1 MSYHIKKIEI
11 KKKNKAFLSF
21 QTISNIIFNKDINYS
36 SSNPKL
42 AQINPNIIP
51 TNNLYQ
57 SEFLKHLIR
66 FPFFKKEI
74 KASNY
79 SFHKIA
85 NKAYIINNEIINKL
99 KLIYDL
105 KKVINVDLFNILNNI
120 TYSNVEQNYPQISK
134 ILYEKNIGYI
144 NNIKQLETTGAIQ
157 FKENERKL
165 NYKYLY
171 NNFPMIT
178 YIDNIELIDENFAL
192 FLNRTFNNSLMMFQT
207 HYVAREEKILMIIN
221 VNQSFIYEIASFNQI
236 GGDFNVEYLIKV
248 KYDPMIQN
256 TDIVNY
262 LFNIF
267 ATNGIQKLI
276 MMGNTINI
284 GNNILINFHQI
295 KNNLN
300 QSLNIK
306 NSKSENNKNIY
317 TNKDKFSNS
326 KLQPNYN
333 SLESTISN
341 TSNQS
346 NYLINNQESFNA
358 HKLEKTNNFN
368 PNGSKKLKANKIKIE
383 NDTNDISDRLK
394 VLLLLALSH
403 LYNKENTLEKAY
415 LINPE
420 WLGQYNYKKIKSIVD
435 DKSNQIIQIW
445 NSSYDLNSLSKIIQ
459 ITLKIKKIIL

>member
-1 MSYHIKKIEI
+1 
-11 KKKNKAFLSF
+11 
-21 QTISNIIFNKDINYS
+21 
-36 SSNPKL
+36 
-42 AQINPNIIP
+42 
-51 TNNLYQ
+51 
-57 SEFLKHLIR
+57 
-66 FPFFKKEI
+66 
-74 KASNY
+74 
-79 SFHKIA
+79 
-85 NKAYIINNEIINKL
+85 
-99 KLIYDL
+99 
-105 KKVINVDLFNILNNI
+105 
-120 TYSNVEQNYPQISK
+120 
-134 ILYEKNIGYI
+134 
-144 NNIKQLETTGAIQ
+144 
-157 FKENERKL
+157 
-165 NYKYLY
+165 
-171 NNFPMIT
+171 MIT

-236 GGDFNVEYLIKV
+236 GGDFNVEYLIEV

-346 NYLINNQESFNA
+346 NYLIYYEF
-358 HKLEKTNNFN
+358 F
-368 PNGSKKLKANKIKIE
+368 
-383 NDTNDISDRLK
+383 
-394 VLLLLALSH
+394 
-403 LYNKENTLEKAY
+403 
-415 LINPE
+415 
-420 WLGQYNYKKIKSIVD
+420 
-435 DKSNQIIQIW
+435 
-445 NSSYDLNSLSKIIQ
+445 
-459 ITLKIKKIIL
+459 